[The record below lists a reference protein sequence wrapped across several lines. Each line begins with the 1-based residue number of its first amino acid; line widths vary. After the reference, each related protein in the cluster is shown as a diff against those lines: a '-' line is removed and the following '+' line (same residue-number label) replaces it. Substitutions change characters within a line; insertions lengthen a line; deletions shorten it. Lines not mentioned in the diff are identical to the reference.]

1 MNIDSD
7 YLWDKTGEPDPEIQ
21 QLEEV
26 LGTLRYQP
34 QPLKIPVG
42 LQVGRERSFFRG
54 FAPRLAIAATIAM
67 LLLGLGLWL
76 GLQRLERN
84 RPAEIVRT
92 AGTPAVNPKHEVEA
106 PPKQDQNLVTSS
118 GPDQKR
124 IDEPRRGGANQSLL
138 AANTNRVSNEH
149 RNERVKNQQLAAKK
163 LKEAEAAKDQLMLA
177 FRMASVKLNFAQRKA
192 QDLNQKEPTHN
203 QHKIG

>member
-26 LGTLRYQP
+26 LGTLRHQP
-34 QPLKIPVG
+34 RSLKIPAG

-54 FAPRLAIAATIAM
+54 FVTPLAIAATIAI

-76 GLQRLERN
+76 ALQRMQRDH
-84 RPAEIVRT
+84 PTEIVKT
-92 AGTPAVNPKHEVEA
+92 TPVVNPNPAVVA
-106 PPKQDQNLVTSS
+106 PPKQDQNTNSATTG
-118 GPDQKR
+118 GPEQKR
-124 IDEPRRGGANQSLL
+124 IDEPRPGRVNQSLL
-138 AANTNRVSNEH
+138 AVNTNRVRKED
-149 RNERVKNQQLAAKK
+149 RNERVKNQQLAVEK
-163 LKEAEAAKDQLMLA
+163 LQQAQAAKDQLMLA
-177 FRMASVKLNFAQRKA
+177 FRMASVKLNFAQRKT